1 MSTDDRIGLHLEHW
15 LGAWP
20 PVPDTVT
27 VVGSPHRER
36 PGWNGTIRTVAG
48 VQTPR
53 GTVLS
58 VPPRAVDAVRSL
70 GDDLGSIAAG
80 LADALGLPGWRFV
93 TGVFRWTVDPAPTDH
108 PGTWVSPDDPRVPDW
123 LRPFNAEVLV
133 AFTDSGIAAGV
144 GRKVHDRWGQELA
157 VVTEPAHRRQGWA
170 ARLVAQAAHRVLDA
184 GAVPTYLHSPGNDAS
199 ARTADAA
206 GFPDRGWRILGLF
219 EGPPA

>member
-1 MSTDDRIGLHLEHW
+1 MRAENRIALHLEHW

-20 PVPDTVT
+20 PGPGRVT
-27 VVGSPHRER
+27 VVGSERRQR
-36 PGWNGTIRTVAG
+36 PGWNGTIRKVAG
-48 VQTPR
+48 VQTPS

-58 VPPRAVDAVRSL
+58 VPPATVEAVRAL
-70 GDDLGSIAAG
+70 GDDLDSIAAG
-80 LADALGLPGWRFV
+80 LAGAVGLPGWRFV
-93 TGVFRWTVDPAPTDH
+93 TGVFRWSDAPAPTDH
-108 PGTWVSPDDPRVPDW
+108 PGTWVSPDDPRIPEW

-133 AFTDSGIAAGV
+133 AFTDDGVAAGV

-184 GAVPTYLHSPGNDAS
+184 GAVPTYLHSPNNAAS

-219 EGPPA
+219 DGLPG